1 LVELTHFENTTAIV
15 IHAEG
20 VLVVEARQAV
30 SSTPKACGVLFIIR
44 AAGARVVGGEGMES

>member
-20 VLVVEARQAV
+20 VLVAEARQAV